1 MPDYLEMLLDRAF
14 ETLPG
19 ELYNQYRTEVSERVG
34 QSFLFYEFSLMEP
47 KSWSH
52 LRDLIYPNFVRYLKA
67 KRRDP
72 EYGSGVVV
80 AIFDVERCYLLTG
93 EDFLG
98 VYREMERLD
107 TVAFRKQV
115 GEWLSQSRSGIHHHP
130 VTVSNPRT

>member
-1 MPDYLEMLLDRAF
+1 MPDYLGMLLDRAF

-19 ELYNQYRTEVSERVG
+19 ELFNQYRTDVSERGG
-34 QSFLFYEFSLMEP
+34 QSFMFYEFSLMEP

-72 EYGSGVVV
+72 EHGSGVVV
-80 AIFDVERCYLLTG
+80 AIFAAERCYLLTG
-93 EDFLG
+93 EDFLE

-107 TVAFRKQV
+107 AVAFRKQV
-115 GEWLSQSRSGIHHHP
+115 GEWLSQSRSGIHHYP